1 MSEDIRPETPHRA
14 SGLKARV
21 NRMID
26 TFAIPRT
33 LHFNSA
39 THHSRIKRSTISL
52 PMRDEVTYRS
62 FNSYEQNP
70 RLRGQSDSI
79 FEDTHKP
86 QTPDKANPWRGS
98 HSSRDSATSL
108 ASSSIP
114 SHNAHNAHNASCHG
128 SCTCSLSSLPSSPS
142 PSEQNVALQGVLD
155 ELSIRMDYIASEG
168 EELTIRFR
176 ADCSCKGD
184 LCKRRMAANSEES
197 WRLRPVEIA
206 RDVISMLIQVL
217 QESLKL
223 SSDGWGVINVAH
235 NIHWA
240 DGLCWGGDASYNSQR
255 DGPITLIAENS
266 WTGENSSMSNDDDT
280 DDVNDDVNAAFETT
294 LSAVLRVLSTIDSSA
309 VLTTQRMAPSD
320 ERRSGC
326 AIVST
331 ARFCLAR

>member
-21 NRMID
+21 NRIID
-26 TFAIPRT
+26 TLAIPRT
-33 LHFNSA
+33 LHLNSA
-39 THHSRIKRSTISL
+39 THRSRIKRSAILL
-52 PMRDEVTYRS
+52 PMSDEVTYRS
-62 FNSYEQNP
+62 FNSYQQSP
-70 RLRGQSDSI
+70 RLRGQSDCI

-114 SHNAHNAHNASCHG
+114 SHNAHNASCHG
-128 SCTCSLSSLPSSPS
+128 RCTCSLSSLPSSPS

-266 WTGENSSMSNDDDT
+266 WTGENDHE
-280 DDVNDDVNAAFETT
+280 NDDVNAAFDTT
-294 LSAVLRVLSTIDSSA
+294 LSAVLRVLSAIDSSA
-309 VLTTQRMAPSD
+309 VLSTERMAPSD